1 MAKSKSASLVLRNLS
16 ANLSPSLDPGASHN
30 AVNQGLDRNS
40 VSQALGDRC
49 GTESKTQHYVLKS
62 GKEGNRCGRKV
73 SVQTPGNR
81 CAESRTNLQNLQTS
95 DSRHIEKVFTNV
107 RQKVNR
113 PEDDQKV
120 LDQRVNVS
128 KWGFVMS
135 TPKKAA
141 IHLGENCNDNLLA
154 YGTTNFDALKTFFDI
169 TQKLILHPNPEIFHD

>member
-16 ANLSPSLDPGASHN
+16 ANLSPSLDPGASHS

-40 VSQALGDRC
+40 VFTSTGRSMRNRVQNTALCSQEWQRDDNPFSS
-49 GTESKTQHYVLKS
+49 T
-62 GKEGNRCGRKV
+62 GNRCGRKV

-95 DSRHIEKVFTNV
+95 DSLHIGKVFTNV

-128 KWGFVMS
+128 KWGFCYVNTEES
-135 TPKKAA
+135 SDTSWR
-141 IHLGENCNDNLLA
+141 
-154 YGTTNFDALKTFFDI
+154 
-169 TQKLILHPNPEIFHD
+169 KLQ